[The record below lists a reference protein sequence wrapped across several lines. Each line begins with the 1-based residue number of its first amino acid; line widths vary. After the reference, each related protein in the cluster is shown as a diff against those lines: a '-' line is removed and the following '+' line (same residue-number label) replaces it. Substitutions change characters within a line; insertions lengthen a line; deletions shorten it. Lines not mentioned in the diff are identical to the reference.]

1 MHMGHLSISG
11 SKMSK
16 SLKNFTTIRE
26 ALSRKGGWTPRG
38 LRIVFLLGG
47 WKEGVEI
54 TDELVKAGIAWE
66 DKVTNFMLKAK
77 DLERTTLS
85 ANGTSG
91 GTSGSNDS
99 VLLEKLNEAEKNL
112 DAALCDSFNTPIAM
126 RVVSDLIT
134 DYNSLPAASLTEEPV
149 LKVARWITRIVTI
162 FGLDGNAS
170 LNDSKRIGWSGVEI
184 PSSAQPFI
192 YPLSRLRDEVR
203 KQARSKDLSYS
214 SIKDLA
220 TQEIVPKTADAEAAP
235 YAKVTSDFQSEVKGL
250 AEKEAPAKEFLAL
263 CDLLRDTRLWELD
276 IYLED
281 RDPPLGA
288 MVRPVDKQLKVARDE
303 KEERE
308 KAKAAVKAK
317 REQEEAEKK
326 KLLEEKAKSPH
337 TEMFKTSEFSS
348 WDDEGLP
355 TKDAKGEEVSKAKM
369 KKLKKEWEKQ
379 KKVHEDWAKG
389 VGKS

>member
-1 MHMGHLSISG
+1 MGHLSISG

-54 TDELVKAGIAWE
+54 TDELIKSGLTWE

-77 DLERTTLS
+77 DLERASTS
-85 ANGTSG
+85 ANSTSEG
-91 GTSGSNDS
+91 ASESNDS
-99 VLLEKLNEAEKNL
+99 VLLEKMSESQKSL
-112 DAALCDSFNTPIAM
+112 DAALSDSFNTPIAM
-126 RVVSDLIT
+126 RVISDLIT
-134 DYNSLPAASLTEEPV
+134 EYNSLPASSLSAEPV

-162 FGLDGNAS
+162 FGLDGKADLS
-170 LNDSKRIGWSGVEI
+170 DSKRIGWAGVEI
-184 PSSAQPFI
+184 PSPAQPFI

-203 KQARSKDLSYS
+203 KQARSKDLSHS

-220 TQEIVPKTADAEAAP
+220 TQEIAPKTTDAEAAP
-235 YAKVTSDFQSEVKGL
+235 YAKVTSDFQDEVKTL
-250 AEKEAPAKEFLAL
+250 AEKKAPAKDILAL
-263 CDLLRDTRLWELD
+263 CDILRDTRLWDLG

-288 MVRPVDKQLKVARDE
+288 MVRPIDKQLQAARDE
-303 KEERE
+303 KEDRE
-308 KAKAAVKAK
+308 KAKAAAKAK

-326 KLLEEKAKSPH
+326 KLAEEKAKIPH
-337 TEMFKTSEFSS
+337 TEMFKTSEFSQ
-348 WDDEGLP
+348 WDGEGLP

-379 KKVHEDWAKG
+379 KKLHEDWVQGAG
-389 VGKS
+389 SA